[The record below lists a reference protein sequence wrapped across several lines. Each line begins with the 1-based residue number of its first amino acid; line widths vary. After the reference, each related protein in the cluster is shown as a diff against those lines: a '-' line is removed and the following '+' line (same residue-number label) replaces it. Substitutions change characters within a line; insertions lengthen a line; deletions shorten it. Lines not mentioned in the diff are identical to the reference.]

1 MERSLRNVLVVSFG
15 FLLLF
20 TAYGGLQS
28 LQSSLYSEEGL
39 GVTALSSL
47 YGGVLLSSTCLPPL
61 LIKKF
66 GCKWTIVLSMCC
78 YVAFSLG
85 NFYASWYTLIPTSI
99 VLGLGAAPLWSA
111 QCTYLTIMGNTQ
123 AEKVGKVG
131 RDVVNQYFGIFF
143 LIFQSSGVWGN
154 LISSLVF
161 GQTPTQE
168 AIPEEQ
174 LLSCGASDCLMATAS
189 TNSTQRPSQ
198 TLIYTLLGIYTVTGT
213 RTAAL
218 EDQPR
223 PRERVLCTPG
233 PCATF
238 PSSVHLRRL
247 CPHLRRGLVRSGVL
261 AVLLVAV
268 FLKPIKDAQQK
279 DDGEKKLP
287 FWFTLLSTFRL
298 LRDKRLRLLVLLPV
312 YSGFEQAFLAGD
324 YTRSYTTCALG
335 IQFVGYVM
343 ICFSATNALCSLLY
357 GRLSQHTGR
366 IALYAL
372 GAVTHLSCSV
382 ALLLWRPDP
391 RQLAVFFVFSGLWGV
406 ADAVWQT
413 QNNVLYGVLFE
424 KDKEAAF
431 ANYRLWEALGF
442 TVAFGYSKFLCVSTK
457 LYILLGVLSLAMV
470 AYGTVE
476 HLEAQSLAR
485 SAATEQKKPA
495 KEAVMETAM

>member
-1 MERSLRNVLVVSFG
+1 MERSLKNVLVVSFG

-28 LQSSLYSEEGL
+28 LQSSLYREEGL
-39 GVTALSSL
+39 GVTALSTL
-47 YGGVLLSSTCLPPL
+47 YGGVLLSSMFLPPL

-66 GCKWTIVLSMCC
+66 GCKWTIVVSMCC

-99 VLGLGAAPLWSA
+99 LLGLGAAPLWSA
-111 QCTYLTIMGNTQ
+111 QCTYLTIMGNTE
-123 AEKVGKVG
+123 AKKVGKVG

-174 LLSCGASDCLMATAS
+174 LLSCGASDCLMATVP

-198 TLIYTLLGIYTVTGT
+198 TLIYTLLGIYTG
-213 RTAAL
+213 
-218 EDQPR
+218 
-223 PRERVLCTPG
+223 
-233 PCATF
+233 
-238 PSSVHLRRL
+238 
-247 CPHLRRGLVRSGVL
+247 SGVL
-261 AVLLVAV
+261 AVLLIAL
-268 FLKPIKDAQQK
+268 FLEPIKDAQQK
-279 DDGEKKLP
+279 SEGEKKSS
-287 FWFTLLSTFRL
+287 FWSTLLSTFKL
-298 LRDKRLRLLVLLPV
+298 LRDKRLRLLVLLPM

-335 IQFVGYVM
+335 IHFVGYVM
-343 ICFSATNALCSLLY
+343 ICFSATNSLCSVLY
-357 GRLSQHTGR
+357 GRLSQYTGR
-366 IALYAL
+366 KALYGL
-372 GAVTHLSCSV
+372 GAVTHLSCIV
-382 ALLLWRPDP
+382 ALLLWKPHPD
-391 RQLAVFFVFSGLWGV
+391 QLAVFFVFSGLWGV

-424 KDKEAAF
+424 KNKEAAF

-442 TVAFGYSKFLCVSTK
+442 VIAFGYSTFLCVYIK
-457 LYILLGVLSLAMV
+457 LYILLGVLSLTML
-470 AYGTVE
+470 AYGIVE
-476 HLEAQSLAR
+476 YLEAKNQGRPVVAEQTKP
-485 SAATEQKKPA
+485 TE
-495 KEAVMETAM
+495 EAETETVM

>member
-1 MERSLRNVLVVSFG
+1 MERSLKNVLVVSFG

-39 GVTALSSL
+39 GVTALSTL
-47 YGGVLLSSTCLPPL
+47 YGGMLLSSMFLPPL

-66 GCKWTIVLSMCC
+66 GCKWTIVISMCC

-99 VLGLGAAPLWSA
+99 LLGLGAAPLWSA

-161 GQTPTQE
+161 GQMPTQE

-174 LLSCGASDCLMATAS
+174 LLSCGASDCLMAAAS

-198 TLIYTLLGIYTVTGT
+198 TLVYTLLGIYTG
-213 RTAAL
+213 
-218 EDQPR
+218 
-223 PRERVLCTPG
+223 
-233 PCATF
+233 
-238 PSSVHLRRL
+238 
-247 CPHLRRGLVRSGVL
+247 SGVL
-261 AVLLVAV
+261 AVLLIAV
-268 FLKPIKDAQQK
+268 FLEPIKDAQQESE
-279 DDGEKKLP
+279 GEKLP
-287 FWFTLLSTFRL
+287 FWSALLSTLRL
-298 LRDKRLRLLVLLPV
+298 LRDKRLCLLGLLPL

-343 ICFSATNALCSLLY
+343 ICFSATNSLCSVLY
-357 GRLSQHTGR
+357 GSLSQHTGR

-372 GAVTHLSCSV
+372 GAVTHLSCII
-382 ALLLWRPDP
+382 ALLLWRPHP
-391 RQLAVFFVFSGLWGV
+391 HQLAVFFMFSGLWGV

-413 QNNVLYGVLFE
+413 QNNALYGVLFE
-424 KDKEAAF
+424 KNKEAAF

-442 TVAFGYSKFLCVSTK
+442 VIAFGYSTFLCVNIK
-457 LYILLGVLSLAMV
+457 LYILLGVLSLTML

-476 HLEAQSLAR
+476 YLEAKSLAR
-485 SAATEQKKPA
+485 PAASEQTKPA
-495 KEAVMETAM
+495 EGAGAETAM